1 MFGDRGDVPG
11 GKAHCDIKARL
22 PGSSSR
28 TLHKVQSGSDG
39 EICPSSENPLH
50 TGRRRRRR
58 KIFDDNMCLA
68 LANAQRGASE
78 E

>member
-11 GKAHCDIKARL
+11 GKAHCDL
-22 PGSSSR
+22 QSR

-50 TGRRRRRR
+50 TLR
-58 KIFDDNMCLA
+58 KKK
-68 LANAQRGASE
+68 E
-78 E
+78 EKDL